1 MIGMSEQ
8 RLREHLESALVH
20 AMRAEGGVPTI
31 HAIATSV
38 ARVLDEDHAE
48 IEEQL
53 TAAGVHLDG
62 HGTATAAATEATS
75 AQ

>member
-31 HAIATSV
+31 HAIATRIACPDPSPCWTMGSAAAAELV
-38 ARVLDEDHAE
+38 ARS
-48 IEEQL
+48 
-53 TAAGVHLDG
+53 TAR
-62 HGTATAAATEATS
+62 TS
-75 AQ
+75 GR